1 MLQLRLKFQNKDKN
15 LAIKDDINAIKSE
28 LNTQEQFIENII
40 KGERFFKKYKK
51 PLIGVFI
58 LGIVAMAGYFVNNML
73 EENRKVAANVAYSRL
88 ILDKNDTQALE
99 ILKQKEP
106 SIYAL
111 FKFQQ
116 FNEQGD
122 INGTKSLLNE
132 PIDPLLKE
140 IIKANTGEGSAEIGK
155 DYDTLLKAFLYLKD
169 NKIAEANAEFAKISL
184 NSPLSN
190 LAKNLQHYQGYK
202 K

>member
-1 MLQLRLKFQNKDKN
+1 M
-15 LAIKDDINAIKSE
+15 AIKDDLNVIKNE

-51 PLIGVFI
+51 PLIATFIIGV
-58 LGIVAMAGYFVNNML
+58 VAVAGYFINNAVD
-73 EENRKVAANVAYSRL
+73 ESRKEAANVAYSRL

-111 FKFQQ
+111 FKFKQYTD
-116 FNEQGD
+116 NGD
-122 INGTKSLLNE
+122 INGVKSLLNE
-132 PIDPLLKE
+132 PVDPLIKE
-140 IIKANTGEGSAEIGK
+140 IFKASIGQSSADIGK
-155 DYDTLLKAFLYLKD
+155 EYDTLLRAFLYLKD